1 MQKFHSKFTSF
12 GLRNH
17 HLVKFQQSNLE
28 GHVEALFL
36 ADHLPITD
44 LATAIQGEIAHIHS
58 GNDHSLHVVM
68 APADCKLQSYDYNK
82 KKMLETEHSCFTFL
96 IC

>member
-28 GHVEALFL
+28 RHADALFL

-44 LATAIQGEIAHIHS
+44 LATTLHGEIAHVHS
-58 GNDHSLHVVM
+58 GNDHSVHLVM
-68 APADCKLQSYDYNK
+68 APADCKYQAGS
-82 KKMLETEHSCFTFL
+82 S
-96 IC
+96 